1 MTTLEKIENLIGE
14 RGQLIQL
21 EMSEANKKLVED
33 IDNKIEILVSQL
45 NEENADTSE
54 DIGIIFG

>member
-33 IDNKIEILVSQL
+33 IDNKIELLVSQL
-45 NEENADTSE
+45 NEENTDTSE